1 MHGDSRTGHRC
12 PANSK
17 PSPPS
22 LNGFVATAS
31 RSSRA
36 GREWRRA
43 VREARP
49 PDPAAEAADSESLR
63 TAEEIVGSRA
73 PPAIGA
79 AVDAHLLRSFDGLAR
94 DLDHAIRTAATPS
107 QQHDAIATCLLIA
120 NALCDWPESDEPRPR
135 EAFGFR
141 VLRSM
146 PCAAESLLLRGKP
159 WVARVC
165 CDAGEV
171 RGEGRAPHHCLFPH
185 PPTPFPPPLDLPL
198 PPSSLSR
205 SSSPPRSPPGRHVLS
220 DGAQQQQQAA
230 GSSDPVE
237 GLLRPGRAARTSPAT
252 ATTPAALSPLL
263 PAGLRAPFLTQLEV
277 ASSQVD
283 RTAKRQRSQGGM
295 LARQHS
301 QEDVEQR
308 PPTASATRSPLYSS
322 PPPPPTPHLPPLPPP
337 PSPLSPL
344 PLPLPP
350 LPAPTAA
357 SPTPTVNAWELYSHV
372 KAYLARRAGGNGSG
386 DGSAEGS
393 AEGSGDGSGE
403 GSGEEEAQALWRV
416 VRACGV
422 ESVGEL
428 SGVVDERGWT
438 AMHVAARNGDSP
450 VPAPVCTPQ
459 QRLDPRSQP
468 VPFSCPYLPLL
479 TIHSCRRCCA
489 WACQQECAAHA
500 TPPRHCTWRHMAGH
514 VDCMCLLAVTSAHI
528 RADGCGADIRAD
540 GCGADIRA
548 RTAGGWTPLH
558 NAASQQ
564 QWGAVRWLAQQGI
577 EPAEV
582 EAAGGNPNANR
593 LPAHLMA
600 QAVQIVREEYAR
612 RLGHAG
618 EGGMGLGRRLAWVRA
633 GADGGARQS
642 AEGDGDGGKRP
653 RKRRWDGGKGGDAR
667 AVTAADDPLAPVS
680 GAPMAAREGGGLAA
694 GGADGSR
701 DGADDSGDGAD
712 GSSDGADGSSDDAD
726 VERIESGSSS
736 GCIAVE
742 RWRLHCRKKSE
753 KVERRTKRRA
763 QVRENVAA
771 RRGVG
776 MGVAAAP
783 PGAGGAVNS
792 GIISSGGSG
801 GGGVSVEELGAV
813 FGLRA
818 GALVARAALPH
829 ILAGEALLSP
839 TSLLV
844 LPWKPRWKP

>member
-1 MHGDSRTGHRC
+1 M
-12 PANSK
+12 A
-17 PSPPS
+17 
-22 LNGFVATAS
+22 AS
-31 RSSRA
+31 RERSA
-36 GREWRRA
+36 
-43 VREARP
+43 P

-79 AVDAHLLRSFDGLAR
+79 AVDARLLRSFDGLAR

-171 RGEGRAPHHCLFPH
+171 RGEGRALST
-185 PPTPFPPPLDLPL
+185 TPLSL
-198 PPSSLSR
+198 PSSPHAFSASARSPSSPLLSVALVLASLAHPLADTFFLMEH
-205 SSSPPRSPPGRHVLS
+205 SSSSRRR
-220 DGAQQQQQAA
+220 AA
-230 GSSDPVE
+230 ATPWRGFCGPQGSSHV
-237 GLLRPGRAARTSPAT
+237 PAT

-295 LARQHS
+295 LAWQHS
-301 QEDVEQR
+301 QEDVEQVSVHDTGSQPQAVTAAGLQQQPMAFSASGSQPCSPSFSSSAVPMAQSAAPTHR
-308 PPTASATRSPLYSS
+308 FCHPLSLVLISSTASHT
-322 PPPPPTPHLPPLPPP
+322 PPPTSTTSAF
-337 PSPLSPL
+337 PSLAPAAAPAA
-344 PLPLPP
+344 

-372 KAYLARRAGGNGSG
+372 KAYLAGRAGGNGSG

-393 AEGSGDGSGE
+393 AEGSGDGSEE

-450 VPAPVCTPQ
+450 VLQALLRMGMPAGVCSTRNATTP
-459 QRLDPRSQP
+459 LH
-468 VPFSCPYLPLL
+468 L
-479 TIHSCRRCCA
+479 
-489 WACQQECAAHA
+489 AAYG
-500 TPPRHCTWRHMAGH
+500 GH
-514 VDCMCLLAVTSAHI
+514 VDCMCLLAVTSAH
-528 RADGCGADIRAD
+528 IRAD

-612 RLGHAG
+612 RPGHAG
-618 EGGMGLGRRLAWVRA
+618 EGGHGFGEEA
-633 GADGGARQS
+633 
-642 AEGDGDGGKRP
+642 
-653 RKRRWDGGKGGDAR
+653 
-667 AVTAADDPLAPVS
+667 
-680 GAPMAAREGGGLAA
+680 
-694 GGADGSR
+694 
-701 DGADDSGDGAD
+701 
-712 GSSDGADGSSDDAD
+712 
-726 VERIESGSSS
+726 
-736 GCIAVE
+736 
-742 RWRLHCRKKSE
+742 
-753 KVERRTKRRA
+753 
-763 QVRENVAA
+763 
-771 RRGVG
+771 GVG
-776 MGVAAAP
+776 ASWVDQ
-783 PGAGGAVNS
+783 
-792 GIISSGGSG
+792 
-801 GGGVSVEELGAV
+801 
-813 FGLRA
+813 
-818 GALVARAALPH
+818 
-829 ILAGEALLSP
+829 
-839 TSLLV
+839 LLV
-844 LPWKPRWKP
+844 LDDHLDIA

>member
-1 MHGDSRTGHRC
+1 MSALSTT
-12 PANSK
+12 PLSL
-17 PSPPS
+17 PSSPHSFSASARSPS
-22 LNGFVATAS
+22 S
-31 RSSRA
+31 
-36 GREWRRA
+36 
-43 VREARP
+43 P
-49 PDPAAEAADSESLR
+49 
-63 TAEEIVGSRA
+63 
-73 PPAIGA
+73 
-79 AVDAHLLRSFDGLAR
+79 LLSV
-94 DLDHAIRTAATPS
+94 
-107 QQHDAIATCLLIA
+107 
-120 NALCDWPESDEPRPR
+120 ALCPR
-135 EAFGFR
+135 
-141 VLRSM
+141 L
-146 PCAAESLLLRGKP
+146 
-159 WVARVC
+159 
-165 CDAGEV
+165 
-171 RGEGRAPHHCLFPH
+171 
-185 PPTPFPPPLDLPL
+185 
-198 PPSSLSR
+198 
-205 SSSPPRSPPGRHVLS
+205 PRSPPGRHVLS

-230 GSSDPVE
+230 AAATPWRGFCGPQGSSH
-237 GLLRPGRAARTSPAT
+237 RPRHRHQTS
-252 ATTPAALSPLL
+252 PAALSPLL
-263 PAGLRAPFLTQLEV
+263 PAGPCARLSLTQLEV

-301 QEDVEQR
+301 QEDVEQLHNLR
-308 PPTASATRSPLYSS
+308 ARRFFLLLNHPLLATTGSDSSRLTTTTNGVVGLRVTAVLPIVLLLCSAHGTECSAHPRFCHPLSLVLISSTASHT
-322 PPPPPTPHLPPLPPP
+322 PPPTSTTSAF
-337 PSPLSPL
+337 PSLAPAAAPAA
-344 PLPLPP
+344 

-416 VRACGV
+416 LRACGV

-438 AMHVAARNGDSP
+438 AMHVAARNAQPATSSHTQGP
-450 VPAPVCTPQ
+450 LTTLLHQPAPVCTPQ
-459 QRLDPRSQP
+459 QRLDPRSHRC
-468 VPFSCPYLPLL
+468 PFLSLPAAPHHPQLQALL
-479 TIHSCRRCCA
+479 RMGMPAGVCSTRNATTPLHL
-489 WACQQECAAHA
+489 AAYG
-500 TPPRHCTWRHMAGH
+500 GH

-540 GCGADIRA
+540 GCGGDIRA

-618 EGGMGLGRRLAWVRA
+618 EGGHGFGEEA
-633 GADGGARQS
+633 GVGASWS

-742 RWRLHCRKKSE
+742 RWRLHCRRNRRRLRG
-753 KVERRTKRRA
+753 ERSDERKCERMWQHGGAWGWGCSSASRR
-763 QVRENVAA
+763 
-771 RRGVG
+771 RRG
-776 MGVAAAP
+776 
-783 PGAGGAVNS
+783 S
-792 GIISSGGSG
+792 QQCIISSGGSG

-844 LPWKPRWKP
+844 LPWKPRWKLDLAAVAA

>member
-1 MHGDSRTGHRC
+1 M
-12 PANSK
+12 A
-17 PSPPS
+17 
-22 LNGFVATAS
+22 AS
-31 RSSRA
+31 RERSA
-36 GREWRRA
+36 
-43 VREARP
+43 P

-171 RGEGRAPHHCLFPH
+171 RGEGRALST
-185 PPTPFPPPLDLPL
+185 TPLSL
-198 PPSSLSR
+198 PSSPHSFSASARSPSSPLLSVALVLASLAHPLADTFFLMEH
-205 SSSPPRSPPGRHVLS
+205 SSSSRRR
-220 DGAQQQQQAA
+220 AA
-230 GSSDPVE
+230 ATPWRGFCGPQGSSHV
-237 GLLRPGRAARTSPAT
+237 PAT

-301 QEDVEQR
+301 QEDVEQVSAHHTGSQPQAVTAAGLQQQPMALSASGSQPCSPSFSSSAVPMAQSAAPTHR
-308 PPTASATRSPLYSS
+308 FCHPLSLVLISSTASHT
-322 PPPPPTPHLPPLPPP
+322 PPPTSTTSAF
-337 PSPLSPL
+337 PSLAPAAAPAA
-344 PLPLPP
+344 

-357 SPTPTVNAWELYSHV
+357 
-372 KAYLARRAGGNGSG
+372 RAGGNGSG

-459 QRLDPRSQP
+459 QRLDPRSHRC
-468 VPFSCPYLPLL
+468 PFLSLPAAPHHPQLQALL
-479 TIHSCRRCCA
+479 RMGMPAGVCSTRNATTPLHL
-489 WACQQECAAHA
+489 AAYG
-500 TPPRHCTWRHMAGH
+500 GH

-548 RTAGGWTPLH
+548 IARLV
-558 NAASQQ
+558 
-564 QWGAVRWLAQQGI
+564 AVSAWRL
-577 EPAEV
+577 EPAAV
-582 EAAGGNPNANR
+582 GRSSVAGAAGDRTSRGGSSGGNPNANR

-618 EGGMGLGRRLAWVRA
+618 EGGHGFGEEAGR

-667 AVTAADDPLAPVS
+667 AVTAADESPC
-680 GAPMAAREGGGLAA
+680 A
-694 GGADGSR
+694 GEWRADGCSRRRRFGRWRCGRQQR

-776 MGVAAAP
+776 MGLQQRLQAQEGQSTVVSLAAVAV
-783 PGAGGAVNS
+783 AV
-792 GIISSGGSG
+792 
-801 GGGVSVEELGAV
+801 VV
-813 FGLRA
+813 
-818 GALVARAALPH
+818 
-829 ILAGEALLSP
+829 
-839 TSLLV
+839 
-844 LPWKPRWKP
+844 

>member
-1 MHGDSRTGHRC
+1 M
-12 PANSK
+12 A
-17 PSPPS
+17 
-22 LNGFVATAS
+22 AS
-31 RSSRA
+31 RERSA
-36 GREWRRA
+36 
-43 VREARP
+43 P

-171 RGEGRAPHHCLFPH
+171 RGEGRDTFFLMEH
-185 PPTPFPPPLDLPL
+185 
-198 PPSSLSR
+198 
-205 SSSPPRSPPGRHVLS
+205 SSSSRRR
-220 DGAQQQQQAA
+220 AA
-230 GSSDPVE
+230 ATPWRGFCGPQGSSHV
-237 GLLRPGRAARTSPAT
+237 PAT

-301 QEDVEQR
+301 QEDVEQLHNLR
-308 PPTASATRSPLYSS
+308 ARRFFLLLNHPLSHR
-322 PPPPPTPHLPPLPPP
+322 PPPPPPLPRSLSQSQSQSSALPLVSPSGSQPQAVTAAGLQQQPMALSASGSQPCSPSFSSSAVPMAQSAAPTHRFCHPLSLVLISSTASHTPP
-337 PSPLSPL
+337 PTSTTSAFPSLAPAAA
-344 PLPLPP
+344 PAA

-450 VPAPVCTPQ
+450 VLQALLRMGMPAGVCSTRNATTP
-459 QRLDPRSQP
+459 LH
-468 VPFSCPYLPLL
+468 L
-479 TIHSCRRCCA
+479 
-489 WACQQECAAHA
+489 AAYG
-500 TPPRHCTWRHMAGH
+500 GH

-618 EGGMGLGRRLAWVRA
+618 EGGHGFGEEA
-633 GADGGARQS
+633 GVDGGARQS